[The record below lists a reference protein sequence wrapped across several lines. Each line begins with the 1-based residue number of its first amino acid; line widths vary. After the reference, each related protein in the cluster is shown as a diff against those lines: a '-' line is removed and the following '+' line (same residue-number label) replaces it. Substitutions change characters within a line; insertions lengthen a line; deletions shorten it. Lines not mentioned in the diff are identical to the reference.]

1 MKKLLNL
8 IPESLIPTNGN
19 QTDFKKLEIF
29 EYSANPLGERLF
41 EDRNK
46 FSARFEHKYIY
57 KVLKTPSAS
66 TTAATAT
73 ASVIANT
80 TFTTNN
86 ITSQNEYPFLLSE
99 SQADIIMKNPEELV
113 EKPDQ

>member
-29 EYSANPLGERLF
+29 EYPANPLGERLF

-57 KVLKTPSAS
+57 KVLNTSAHNPQAILILVYEPKTS
-66 TTAATAT
+66 
-73 ASVIANT
+73 I
-80 TFTTNN
+80 
-86 ITSQNEYPFLLSE
+86 
-99 SQADIIMKNPEELV
+99 
-113 EKPDQ
+113 PDWH